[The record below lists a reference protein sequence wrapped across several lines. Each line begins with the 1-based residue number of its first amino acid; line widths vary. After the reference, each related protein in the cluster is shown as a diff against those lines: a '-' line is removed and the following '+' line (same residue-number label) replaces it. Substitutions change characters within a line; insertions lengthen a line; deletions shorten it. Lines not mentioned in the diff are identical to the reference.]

1 MLNWG
6 DRDPA
11 DQLAAQLKNLL
22 GERTM
27 TFDQLASCYSIKH
40 GQSVT
45 QRLKDMSRDSRPMLL
60 GDFVG
65 HMAEHFEVVGKG
77 KVKAKSSLP
86 PAASLQTSGNSEA
99 KDLASSF
106 LSPVVQSDHLSEAPL
121 DVAMRYSDVSRN
133 IQAILKDCKQISV
146 SRLEEMFLS
155 RYGTSVTDVVGMPT
169 VEYLQRKGNIF
180 EHDGD
185 SDTVCLLNLAV
196 ADADTVKNEAFVVQ
210 EFETLI
216 ESVGPIVYISTL
228 CGKFIQRNGCSVTSI
243 ISHRP
248 LELFKRHTEIFLPV
262 GAGNV
267 TLQKYRDLPEVQ
279 KLLDKPSSKAHRV
292 AKAAIDSQLPVPD
305 VITEQ
310 HVVEEFRRLIQ
321 ADKSASVYIS
331 SLCGRFLQR
340 FKVPVASILDCKPAD
355 FLRRYP
361 DIFVMVGGGNVG
373 LREVLGP
380 DAVSVPSQP
389 KKAYVKIQEA
399 LLGNKL
405 CDEDYREIHASLAD
419 GIDLQ
424 GIKKRLAPVIR
435 QIRQAS
441 FLALDEVVVGG
452 AIGKQ
457 LVPATREAEL
467 ILFLRQLPF
476 KNFSQ
481 WLPHILETLAPVME
495 YQLAAQ
501 RADSFVVGE
510 GHLSFM
516 LRGGGDEEPD
526 LRVSVWLTPLY
537 PSREN
542 LVECIR
548 DTPPSE
554 RFYFYAAWV
563 KERNEFVSSQPEETK
578 VLIHLMAWWAS
589 KQKWTSVTEK
599 PSEWLMELI
608 VVSVVHAQGQRCME
622 RLDMAEAI
630 RQVFE
635 ALITFRSLKLK
646 WTETDIAKYSGQDIW
661 RPLLSHE
668 PLFMDPLNPYCNL
681 ADPNCFDT
689 SPMGGFARPPECF
702 LVFNREA
709 AHLKLT
715 ADNEADETC
724 GDGQ

>member
-11 DQLAAQLKNLL
+11 DQLAAQLKDLL

-27 TFDQLASCYSIKH
+27 TFDQLASCYSIKYS
-40 GQSVT
+40 QSVT

-60 GDFVG
+60 SDFVG
-65 HMAEHFEVVGKG
+65 HMAEYFELVGKG
-77 KVKAKSSLP
+77 KVKSKSGIP
-86 PAASLQTSGNSEA
+86 PTAVPQTTGNSEA
-99 KDLASSF
+99 TDPALLC
-106 LSPVVQSDHLSEAPL
+106 LSPAVQSDHPPEATT
-121 DVAMRYSDVSRN
+121 DIAMRYSDVSRN
-133 IQAILKDCKQISV
+133 IQAILKEFKQLSV

-180 EHDGD
+180 QHNGD
-185 SDTVCLLNLAV
+185 SDAVSLLNPAT
-196 ADADTVKNEAFVVQ
+196 ADAVKDEAFVVQ
-210 EFETLI
+210 EFEALI

-248 LELFKRHTEIFLPV
+248 LELFKRHSEIFLPV

-267 TLQKYRDLPEVQ
+267 TLQKYRHLPEVQ
-279 KLLDKPSSKAHRV
+279 KLLDKPSSRAQRV
-292 AKAAIDSQLPVPD
+292 AKAAIESQLPVPD

-310 HVVEEFRRLIQ
+310 DVVEEFRRLIQ
-321 ADKSASVYIS
+321 SDNAESVYIS

-355 FLRRYP
+355 FCRRYP
-361 DIFVMVGGGNVG
+361 DIFVMTGGGNVG

-380 DAVSVPSQP
+380 DAVSVQPQP
-389 KKAYVKIQEA
+389 KKPPYVRIQEA

-405 CDEDYREIHASLAD
+405 CDDDYRKIHASLAER
-419 GIDLQ
+419 IDAQ
-424 GIKKRLAPVIR
+424 GIKKRLEPVIR
-435 QIRQAS
+435 QIQQAS

-457 LVPATREAEL
+457 IVPATREAEL
-467 ILFLRQLPF
+467 VLFLRQLPF

-516 LRGGGDEEPD
+516 LRGGGDDVPD

-537 PSREN
+537 PSREH
-542 LVECIR
+542 LVESIR

-589 KQKWTSVTEK
+589 KQKWASVTEK

-608 VVSVVHAQGQRCME
+608 VVSVLHTQGQRCME

-630 RQVFE
+630 RHVFE
-635 ALITFRSLKLK
+635 ALITFKSLKFN
-646 WTETDIAKYSGQDIW
+646 WMDTDVAKYQFQDIW
-661 RPLLSHE
+661 KPLLSHE
-668 PLFMDPLNPYCNL
+668 PLLMDPLNPYCNL
-681 ADPNCFDT
+681 ADRNCFDT

-715 ADNEADETC
+715 ADIDDTVDDC
-724 GDGQ
+724 Q